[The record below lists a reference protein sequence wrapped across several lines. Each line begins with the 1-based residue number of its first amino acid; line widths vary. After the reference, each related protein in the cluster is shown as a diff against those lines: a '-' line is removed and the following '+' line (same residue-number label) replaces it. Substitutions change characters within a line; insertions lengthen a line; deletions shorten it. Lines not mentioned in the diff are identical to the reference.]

1 MPPHI
6 PSILFVDDEERI
18 VNQLRMIFRNAYNV
32 HTATSGEEALQI
44 LSSTPID
51 VLVSDQRMPG
61 MPGMLGVELLEKA
74 RQLSPNTMRLLLTGY
89 SDLAAIVGCVNEGE
103 VFRFINKPWDH
114 EEIQQIMADA
124 CAAGSAA
131 RQASHTEAALATR
144 QLIASVKENPPKV
157 LLIDTNVA
165 ELQAM
170 SQVLSSDQSCI
181 LATSIS
187 DALDA
192 LSNNDVGVIVSEA
205 RVGRSDMGS
214 FLHLLKQ
221 HHPMITTVLLSRA
234 GDADLVIRMI
244 NKAQIFRFATK
255 PLRKSSFQLAVA
267 AAMKAHFN
275 YRANPALVNRHRV
288 AEDKTASSD
297 ASLVSSVMQS
307 LSSLRQRFSIF
318 GRKREAT

>member
-1 MPPHI
+1 MNTNTI
-6 PSILFVDDEERI
+6 PSVLFVDDEERI
-18 VNQLRMIFRNAYNV
+18 VNQLRLIFRNGYTV
-32 HTATSGEEALQI
+32 HTATSGEEALKI
-44 LSSTPID
+44 LHSTRID
-51 VLVSDQRMPG
+51 VLVSDQR

-74 RQLSPNTMRLLLTGY
+74 RKLSPDTMRLLLTGY
-89 SDLAAIVGCVNEGE
+89 SDLAAIVGSVNEGE

-114 EEIQQIMADA
+114 DEIQRIVADA
-124 CAAGSAA
+124 VAAGEAARSAGSAA
-131 RQASHTEAALATR
+131 TQEAAAQLLAST
-144 QLIASVKENPPKV
+144 AANPPKV
-157 LLIDTNVA
+157 LLIDTNLS

-170 SQVLSSDQSCI
+170 SQVLSTDQRCV

-187 DALDA
+187 EALEA
-192 LSNNDVGVIVSEA
+192 LSHNDIGVIVSEA

-221 HHPMITTVLLSRA
+221 HHPMITTVMLSRA

-288 AEDKTASSD
+288 AEDETAKAD
-297 ASLVSSVMQS
+297 TSLVNSMMQS
-307 LSSLRQRFSIF
+307 LSSFRQRFSLF
-318 GRKREAT
+318 GRKRETT